1 MSMIR
6 IPASRAALYPT
17 LRHYASHM
25 LGEAAYQRRQDLG
38 LSVAEA
44 AALSGLALSQWMAL
58 KEGAWIPEDD
68 SPELQPIAE
77 TLEVDEFD
85 VLLWAAISRHNRDL
99 LAAA

>member
-6 IPASRAALYPT
+6 ISASRAALYLT
-17 LRHYASHM
+17 LRHYAAHM

-44 AALSGLALSQWMAL
+44 AALSGMEVSQWMAL
-58 KEGAWIPEDD
+58 EEGAWIPEDD
-68 SPELQPIAE
+68 GPELQPIAE
-77 TLEVDEFD
+77 TLEVSEVD
-85 VLLWAAISRHNRDL
+85 VLLWTAISRYNRDL